1 MKYLRLFAVV
11 AVLLGGYMLQAQD
24 SLPKKDITQ
33 LGQERTACYNAAL
46 KKFAQD
52 KLLQKLIAEEA
63 DLGKQAAAA
72 KKAGN
77 TELATI
83 LGHAQSGKHME
94 KRYYLCL
101 LDSTFK
107 TACQAYN
114 DADPDFVG
122 FKSKELSVTSASK

>member
-1 MKYLRLFAVV
+1 MKHLVKYAIV
-11 AVLLGGYMLQAQD
+11 AMLLAGCTLQAQD
-24 SLPKKDITQ
+24 RPPQKDIKQ
-33 LGQERTACYNAAL
+33 LGQERTACYNAAM
-46 KKFAQD
+46 KKFALD

-63 DLGKQAAAA
+63 DLGKLAAAA

-77 TELATI
+77 AELAAI

-101 LDSTFK
+101 LDPTFK

-114 DADPDFVG
+114 DADPGFVG
-122 FKSKELSVTSASK
+122 LKSTELTAESAPK